1 MVSKLEY
8 VLGRIQSRATA
19 TKSPVVTEY
28 DIIDVFKNDTE
39 ENGLLALTYKADAD
53 KVRTSHSSCLLHLAA
68 SRGWVRVCD
77 TLISLNNDLISCE
90 DDNGCT
96 PLHHA
101 VIQHQLK
108 VIDLLIDKFN
118 ANMLAIDRDGNTPL
132 HHACWYG
139 HQAVVEYIFAKGITD
154 VTCRNIKGNTPF
166 HLACMFLYMVK
177 FLLTNLKIDF
187 QIRNDL
193 GHNAVQVACL
203 QGRWEVVLYLI
214 REHGCDPTGRDHYGN
229 TLIHELIRRG
239 DMDTLKYV
247 VSCNAISLSCQNS
260 FGDTPLHIACEY
272 SRNNIVSFLIDQ
284 DEVDPSSINKQ
295 NFTPLQLACHHS
307 CWETALSLVLRK
319 NCKPIG
325 IDNDGNTLLH
335 GACIATNFEAVKH
348 IVSTELVK
356 PMCKNKIGDTPLH
369 IACCQGSLDIV
380 KYFFSL
386 DGYDAECRNNTDD
399 TPLHYASQAGHAD
412 IVEYLLVTKKVNS
425 SCANSIGNTP
435 LHVACGSGHTNVAK
449 VFASTDQ
456 IKKMLEM
463 KNTQGKTP
471 PELALQFQK
480 WNTAIYM
487 ATLSEEFVSKIEH
500 HLHLFCFEG
509 YFELVLQA
517 VLTLPSLNVDCRDR
531 FNNTP
536 LHHACKSG
544 KIDVINCLLTD
555 GKADPTCTN
564 DLQNAPIHT
573 AALEGHIEA
582 LKCLMSTRNVDP
594 NVANKNEDTVLHM
607 ACSRGHYL
615 VVKFLLK
622 SGRLDPFKTNKDGKK
637 PVDLVKP
644 EFKKANEIIQLFTTL
659 KENQKQC
666 PTQSFAKVFICGDS
680 MSGKSSLAKVVY
692 DRLSRRRFSKGMRKH
707 ITGVKLQT
715 LGIVPYDIKNPDV
728 VNITL
733 YDLSGHPNYHSSH
746 VAFVKSLNQS
756 SPGVFVLVV
765 DTTLPDI
772 EIRKQLLYW
781 HSIIISTCSPASKK
795 SKIIVVA
802 SHVDR
807 LDKKLVAV
815 KKQLVEDTM
824 AEVDNGSMSN
834 FVGCVGLNCSK
845 IQSKRLPPFFEILS
859 ESCKAL
865 ESNNDSNV
873 YCHLLYN
880 FLVKSLNEN
889 VITLVNL
896 LYRISS
902 DESCLL
908 PSQSNELERLLV
920 ILQDKGLIIL
930 TKPNHFCASKW
941 IIIDRENILTN
952 VVGRLFF
959 PTELDPSKSITS
971 LMTGIVS
978 DKTLQDTFPDLPI
991 HTLVGLLQGL
1001 QLCYEVNSKI
1011 LAEVPNNLTP
1021 ADTLTRLPRMFF
1033 FPQLVMLEEPSI
1045 DPCSPSLGWVVF
1057 PLIDHHFRTP
1067 YLMHIMML
1075 RLLRTYCLLDVDDS
1089 ASNDNAVCCF
1099 DVWKTGFKWVTHY
1112 GIEVTVKCNPEK
1124 ACIVA
1129 VVSYNDE
1136 ARLEHLKL
1144 RSSLLKLILT
1154 IIKEIFPTIDIKER
1168 IVPGSQ
1174 VHNLL
1179 RGNLKDL
1186 TLYSIED
1193 IGRAGLMNEKTV
1205 VSIDKVPVDISSLV
1219 YDDPFLHLTIAH
1231 CQHLFDEALS
1241 SQPVPDSFLEEV
1253 KSQCNLP
1260 IDSNDLE
1267 NPFSY
1272 RLLRDHLY
1280 KYSIL
1285 GRPGVTPLVS
1295 IYLI

>member
-8 VLGRIQSRATA
+8 VFGRIQSRPTA
-19 TKSPVVTEY
+19 AKSQVVTDR

-39 ENGLLALTYKADAD
+39 DNGLFALTNQPDAD
-53 KVRTSHSSCLLHLAA
+53 KIRTSDSSCLLHLAA
-68 SRGWVRVCD
+68 RRGWVRVCD
-77 TLISLNNDLISCE
+77 ILISLNNDLISCK
-90 DDNGCT
+90 DDNGST
-96 PLHHA
+96 PLHLA

-108 VIDLLIDKFN
+108 VIRLLVDKFS
-118 ANMLAIDRDGNTPL
+118 ANILAIDKDGNTPL

-139 HQAVVEYIFAKGITD
+139 HQVVVEYIIAKGITD
-154 VTCRNIKGNTPF
+154 ITCRNIKGNTPF
-166 HLACMFLYMVK
+166 HLASMFLYMVK
-177 FLLTNLKIDF
+177 FLVTNLNIDF

-260 FGDTPLHIACEY
+260 FGNTPLHIACEY
-272 SRNNIVSFLIDQ
+272 SRNDIVSFLIDQ
-284 DEVDPSSINKQ
+284 DEVDPSSVNKQ
-295 NFTPLQLACHHS
+295 GFTPLQLACHHS
-307 CWETALSLVLRK
+307 YWETALSLVLRK
-319 NCKPIG
+319 SCTPIG
-325 IDNDGNTLLH
+325 IDNEGNTLLH
-335 GACIATNFEAVKH
+335 GACIATNFEAVKR
-348 IVSTELVK
+348 ILSTELVK

-380 KYFFSL
+380 KYFMSL

-399 TPLHYASQAGHAD
+399 TPLHYASQAGHTD
-412 IVEYLLVTKKVNS
+412 IVEYLLFIRKVNS
-425 SCANSIGNTP
+425 CCVNSIGNTP

-449 VFASTDQ
+449 IFASTDQ
-456 IKKMLEM
+456 VKKMLEM

-480 WNTAIYM
+480 WSTAIYM
-487 ATLSEEFVSKIEH
+487 ATLSEEFVSKIEQ

-509 YFELVLQA
+509 YFELVLEA
-517 VLTLPSLNVDCRDR
+517 VLTLPSLNVNCRDR

-544 KIDVINCLLTD
+544 KIDVINCLLTE

-573 AALEGHIEA
+573 AALEGQIEA
-582 LKCLMSTRNVDP
+582 LKYLMSSRNVDP
-594 NVANKNEDTVLHM
+594 KVANKNEDTVLHM
-607 ACSRGHYL
+607 ACSRGHYS

-622 SGRLDPFKTNKDGKK
+622 SGRLDPFKVNKDGKK

-644 EFKKANEIIQLFTTL
+644 EFKKANEIIQLFATL

-666 PTQSFAKVFICGDS
+666 PMERFAKVFICGDS

-692 DRLSRRRFSKGMRKH
+692 DRLSRRRFSKGVRKH
-707 ITGVKLQT
+707 VTGVKFQT
-715 LGIVPYDIKNPDV
+715 VGIVPYDIKNSDV
-728 VNITL
+728 ANITL

-746 VAFVKSLNQS
+746 VAFVKSLNQTS
-756 SPGVFVLVV
+756 SGVFVVVV
-765 DTTLPDI
+765 DTTLPDT

-781 HSIIISTCSPASKK
+781 HSFIISTCSPDSKM

-807 LDKKLVAV
+807 LEKKLVAV
-815 KKQLVEDTM
+815 KKQLVEDIM
-824 AEVDNGSMSN
+824 AEVGNGSMST
-834 FVGCVGLNCSK
+834 FVGCVCLNCSK

-859 ESCKAL
+859 ESCKGL
-865 ESNNDSNV
+865 ESNDDSNV

-880 FLVKSLNEN
+880 FLVKSINEN
-889 VITLVNL
+889 AITLVNL
-896 LYRISS
+896 IYRISS
-902 DESCLL
+902 DENCLL
-908 PSQSNELERLLV
+908 PSQSNELENLLI
-920 ILQDKGLIIL
+920 ILRDKGLIIL
-930 TKPNHFCASKW
+930 TKPNHFSTSKW
-941 IIIDRENILTN
+941 IIIKRDIILLD
-952 VVGRLFF
+952 VIGRLFF
-959 PTELDPSKSITS
+959 PTEYDPSKSITN
-971 LMTGIVS
+971 LMTGIIS
-978 DKTLQDTFPDLPI
+978 DKTLQDTFPDPPI
-991 HTLVGLLQGL
+991 HTLVGLLQSF
-1001 QLCYEVNSKI
+1001 QLCYEMNSKI
-1011 LAEVPNNLTP
+1011 LAEVPNNLTST
-1021 ADTLTRLPRMFF
+1021 DTLTTLPRIFF
-1033 FPQLVMLEEPSI
+1033 FPQLVMSEEPSI
-1045 DPCSPSLGWVVF
+1045 NPCSFSLGWAVF
-1057 PLIDHHFRTP
+1057 PLKDHYFRTP

-1075 RLLRTYCLLDVDDS
+1075 RLLRTYCLPDVNDS
-1089 ASNDNAVCCF
+1089 AYNDNTVRRF
-1099 DVWKTGFKWVTHY
+1099 DVWKTGLRWVTHY
-1112 GIEVTVKCNPEK
+1112 GVEVTVKCNSEK

-1136 ARLEHLKL
+1136 TRLEHLKI
-1144 RSSLLKLILT
+1144 RSSLIKLILT
-1154 IIKEIFPTIDIKER
+1154 IVKEICPTVDLMEY

-1174 VHNLL
+1174 VHSLL
-1179 RGNLKDL
+1179 RSNFKDL

-1193 IGRAGLMNEKTV
+1193 IGRAALMNEKTV
-1205 VSIDKVPVDISSLV
+1205 ASTNKIPIDMSSLI

-1253 KSQCNLP
+1253 KSQCSLP
-1260 IDSNDLE
+1260 MDSYIATT
-1267 NPFSY
+1267 PFIY
-1272 RLLRDHLY
+1272 RSLRDHLY

-1285 GRPGVTPLVS
+1285 GRPEVTPLVS
-1295 IYLI
+1295 I